1 MLEKG
6 SNYQS
11 DYSRDIENALNQIKK
26 QVKQELTNQNENELL
41 YVETPYGSIGIND
54 LTTET
59 DVSDI
64 DNNVRDLLDEYRQY
78 MKKG

>member
-6 SNYQS
+6 SNYQTE
-11 DYSRDIENALNQIKK
+11 YSRDIENALNQIKK
-26 QVKQELTNQNENELL
+26 QVKQELTNQNDNELL